1 MRRSRILAAACL
13 LSVLGAG
20 PASAA
25 LERYTFDPVHTQVL
39 FFVSHLGFSNSAG
52 KFLAFDGGFSFDPD
66 SWASSSVDVGIR
78 TASINMDDQKWEK
91 HLRSEDFFNVQK
103 YPVMGFKSTKV
114 EQTGE
119 RQALIHGDLTLLGVT
134 RPVTLEATFNKAGV
148 HPKSK
153 QYVAGFS
160 ARTVVKRSEFGMN
173 YGVPMLGDDVEVR
186 LEVEG
191 IRQ

>member
-1 MRRSRILAAACL
+1 MIRSRILATIVL
-13 LSVLGAG
+13 TMLGAG
-20 PASAA
+20 SANAA

-39 FFVSHLGFSNSAG
+39 FFVSHLGFSHSAG

-66 SWASSSVDVGIR
+66 SWTTSSVDVGIR

-91 HLRSEDFFNVQK
+91 HLRSPDFFDVEK
-103 YPVMGFKSTKV
+103 YPIMRFKSTKV

-119 RQALIHGDLTLLGVT
+119 HQALIHGDLTLLGVT
-134 RPVTLEATFNKAGV
+134 RPVTLETTFNKAGV
-148 HPKSK
+148 HPKNK
-153 QYVAGFS
+153 NYVAGFS
-160 ARTVVKRSEFGMN
+160 ARTMVKRSEFGMK